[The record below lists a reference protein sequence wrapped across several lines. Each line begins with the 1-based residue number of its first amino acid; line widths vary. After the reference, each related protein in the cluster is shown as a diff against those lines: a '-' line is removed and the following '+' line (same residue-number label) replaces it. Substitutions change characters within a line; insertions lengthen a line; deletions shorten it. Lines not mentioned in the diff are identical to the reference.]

1 MITALTRVILLL
13 SLALAWASPAGSA
26 PVRIKDLGGFHGIR
40 SNPISGVGLVVG
52 LNRTGDSKR
61 NEASV
66 STLANRLRGMGI
78 NLDTSEISARN
89 VAMVMVSGQISAQH
103 RTGSVLDVNVASVGD
118 ATSLEGGVLLPTLM
132 VGLDREVYAIAQG
145 SLVVGG
151 YQVGSQGNTSRKNTP
166 TSARVEGG
174 AVVEREVASGLNFN
188 ALTSVDYVLRS
199 PDFTTAVRVAEALS
213 AAFDGQS
220 VAAPQDSAT
229 ITLSIPAEFHGRFA
243 DFASRVEAAEVEV
256 DIGARVVINERT
268 GTVVMGS
275 DVRISAVAVAH
286 GGLTIEVQRRVGVSQ
301 PAPLSGGSTAVVAE
315 TSVRAV
321 EEEGQLVMVEGATI
335 GEMVAALNEM
345 GVNPRDLIVILQSI
359 HAAGGLHAEILTI

>member
-1 MITALTRVILLL
+1 MFTAVSRIILLFVALTWG
-13 SLALAWASPAGSA
+13 STAGAA
-26 PVRIKDLGGFHGIR
+26 PVRIKDLGNFHGIR

-66 STLANRLRGMGI
+66 STLSNRLRGMGI
-78 NLDTSEISARN
+78 NLDTGEISARN
-89 VAMVMVSGQISAQH
+89 VAMVMVSGQITAQH
-103 RTGSVLDVNVASVGD
+103 RTGAQLDVNVASVGD
-118 ATSLEGGVLLPTLM
+118 ATSLEGGILLPTLL
-132 VGLDREVYAIAQG
+132 VGLDREVYAIGQG

-174 AVVEREVASGLNFN
+174 AVGEREVASGLDFN
-188 ALTSVDYVLRS
+188 SLSTVDYVLRS
-199 PDFTTAVRVAEALS
+199 PDFTTAVRVAEALN
-213 AAFDGQS
+213 ALFEGETIA
-220 VAAPQDSAT
+220 VPQDSAT
-229 ITLSIPAEFHGRFA
+229 ITLSIPPDFRGRFA
-243 DFASRVEAAEVEV
+243 EFASQVEAAEVEV

-335 GEMVAALNEM
+335 GEMVAALNGM